1 MGENCLKM
9 LAKIYRFAH
18 IIIYFQPNLI
28 IVRLGTR
35 ERCVTLGKRKNQK
48 IDRFASHAFFFSK
61 LFLSMELSYCSGKG
75 KFNKIVA

>member
-1 MGENCLKM
+1 MGENCLKI

-48 IDRFASHAFFFSK
+48 IDRFASHAFFFLNSSFQWSYLIVPERESSSK
-61 LFLSMELSYCSGKG
+61 
-75 KFNKIVA
+75 

>member
-1 MGENCLKM
+1 MS
-9 LAKIYRFAH
+9 AKIHRFVH

-48 IDRFASHAFFFSK
+48 IDRFASHAFFFLNLPFNGVIL
-61 LFLSMELSYCSGKG
+61 LFRKG
-75 KFNKIVA
+75 KVQQNSGLSVFYSS